1 MSPLSSARRSLLN
14 TLSSHDQQR
23 RLRAL
28 LLMTA
33 LLDEL
38 ACGFLVVALPVLSER
53 LHLSYAQAGLLFT
66 VGAISSLLLEPGINV
81 LSDRG
86 SKRIPIV
93 LGAVAAAAS
102 FALAGVAPTYMLEIV
117 AFAIWSPAIGAAVGL
132 SQAALIDGQAGSGPE
147 RTMMRWTLLS
157 GVGDLLSPI
166 VVGLALGV
174 GLGWSALC
182 GFAAVTWLL
191 VALAIALQR
200 FPRATGEES
209 VELTA
214 RAPLRASLKEV
225 LGNRRFLRWAG
236 IVMLATMPDEVFLA
250 FTAFYLRDHVHAP
263 ESAASL
269 VLALGIAGGLFTL
282 FVLDRLGG
290 RMSGMRLLPWLALIS
305 LGGFVLLLA
314 SPTIAGAA
322 LGFALANIG
331 AAGWYPIAQAAAY
344 SSYPGRSGLV
354 LAVMSLGMPFDI
366 ALPGF
371 VGLLASQFGL
381 VTAIGFLALSPLGV
395 LLLLPRGRVPLTSV
409 GDGQPKSDS
418 TLPLYDTV

>member
-66 VGAISSLLLEPGINV
+66 VGALSSLLLEPGINV

-132 SQAALIDGQAGSGPE
+132 SQAALIDGQARSPE

-182 GFAAVTWLL
+182 GFAAATWLL

-200 FPRATGEES
+200 FPRATAEVS
-209 VELTA
+209 VEPTV
-214 RAPLRASLKEV
+214 RTPLRASLREV

-269 VLALGIAGGLFTL
+269 VLALGIAGGLLTL
-282 FVLDRLGG
+282 FVLDRLEG

-305 LGGFVLLLA
+305 LAGFVLLLA

-395 LLLLPRGRVPLTSV
+395 LLLLPRGRVPVTSA